1 MNGKQ
6 KTSIVVASIIV
17 VSLAATCVTAS
28 SQTSNTPLY
37 TFRMEEVS
45 SEMNFLSTEVSE
57 ITYNTQNG
65 YTLNYEFGP
74 GMDNAYFPFWTRW
87 GPTCR
92 RCTMWWGSCPTGDY
106 LPCDPECTW
115 WRYPCDTWLTWLR
128 D

>member
-1 MNGKQ
+1 
-6 KTSIVVASIIV
+6 
-17 VSLAATCVTAS
+17 
-28 SQTSNTPLY
+28 
-37 TFRMEEVS
+37 MEEVS

-57 ITYNTQNG
+57 ITYKTQNG

-74 GMDNAYFPFWTRW
+74 GMDYAHFPFCTRW

-92 RCTMWWGSCPTGDY
+92 WCTIWGSCPTGDY
-106 LPCDPECTW
+106 LPCDPEDTWWRYTW